1 MFEHLARR
9 LRAYAEKDG
18 RGYPDW
24 ALRYVPIVRRLERH
38 GVTSKTLLEI
48 GANANGVARFLKQ
61 HPACIISLDMSLDS
75 LREARAAQQ
84 ILPVMA
90 DAAALPFRD
99 KDVDVCVCIDTLE
112 HLPQEKRRDA
122 CMEIVRVLAE
132 SGWGVVAF
140 PCGAHAIEAERRMQE
155 AYHQY
160 TDSVIYWLK
169 EHADMGLPDA
179 EEAVRTLT
187 EASRGA
193 FRITLEK
200 NTPVIV
206 WNWIWRVL
214 MCGWPGRGNAVF
226 QALLRLLTPLLC
238 RMHFGRC
245 YRVIVWIEPTL
256 PPRRTRS
263 FIHSSS

>member
-24 ALRYVPIVRRLERH
+24 ALRYVPIVKRLRRFGL
-38 GVTSKTLLEI
+38 TSKTILEI

-122 CMEIVRVLAE
+122 CMEIVRILAE
-132 SGWGVVAF
+132 SGRAVVAF
-140 PCGAHAIEAERRMQE
+140 PCGAHAIEAERRVQE

-160 TDSVIYWLK
+160 TGNVIHWLK
-169 EHADMGLPDA
+169 EHSDAGLPDA
-179 EEAVRTLT
+179 DEAARILT
-187 EASRGA
+187 EASQGA
-193 FRITLEK
+193 FRVAQEK

-206 WNWIWRVL
+206 WVWIWRIL
-214 MCGWPGRGNAVF
+214 MCGWPGRGNAAL
-226 QALLRLLTPLLC
+226 QALLRLFTPLLPLV
-238 RMHFGRC
+238 HFGEY
-245 YRVIVWIEPTL
+245 YRAAIWIEPL
-256 PPRRTRS
+256 S
-263 FIHSSS
+263 EQ